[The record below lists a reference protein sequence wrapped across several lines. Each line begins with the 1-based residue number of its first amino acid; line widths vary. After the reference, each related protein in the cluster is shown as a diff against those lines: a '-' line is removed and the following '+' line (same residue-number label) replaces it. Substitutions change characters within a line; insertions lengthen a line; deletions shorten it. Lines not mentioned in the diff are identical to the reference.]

1 MPNEFII
8 RNGFISKGNS
18 LVEGSLTATTISAT
32 NLTVTGGTGT
42 NWFSGNTSNDL
53 LRVTQTGSGNAF
65 VVEDE
70 SNPDNSPFVIKS
82 GGNVGIG
89 TTSPTSALDVRGGL
103 RVGVDSTNG
112 FIGFNR
118 TDGFYL
124 NVAQIINSG
133 FLQFG
138 GANVGAMSFNS
149 TSNEWARFTG
159 AGNLLI
165 GTTGD
170 TGQRLQVS
178 GDTLINGALSG
189 ITTSGV
195 NWFSGNTS
203 TDLLRVTQTGSGN
216 AFVVEDESNPD
227 NSPFVITSGGSVG
240 IGTTSPT
247 QRLQVSGNTL
257 IDGILTARN
266 VTNNSSI
273 TLDTGFNPY
282 IGLGQS
288 NNSTS
293 YLTIQAI
300 LNNNYIDTKSRD
312 FYIKG
317 NNSLFGGIFQSSG
330 NVVIQTATGNT
341 LTDNGFKLDIAG
353 TARVQQL
360 LTLTTGLT
368 STGGLITSQTATN
381 SGRMSLLN
389 LRNTGGGY
397 TSALNSSLA
406 IAFTNR
412 DTSNVWSDDFIEL
425 KVYDSGTT
433 TSRTGYNFYTHN
445 NQLFNNPSVLAM
457 SINGQNVGIGNE
469 NPSERL
475 DVSGNTLING
485 GLTTNTI
492 SAGTYQNIQLSSVNN
507 LETSLNNKFDKS
519 GGTVSGDVFING
531 NVTILGTATTIN
543 TETLSVKDNL
553 ITLNSNATGNTSPLL
568 INSGVEILRNSATTA
583 SLIWNEQNTRW
594 EAGLTGS
601 TKQIIL
607 SGDSLSLL
615 NSGHTHPIS
624 EIINLQTSLDSKLD
638 KSGGVI
644 SGSLV
649 VTGGTGT
656 NWFSGNTSSD
666 MLRVTQTGSGNAF
679 VVEDDTNPDSSPFVV
694 TSTGNIGI
702 GTTNPTERLQVSGTS
717 RFDNDVTIWDD
728 GVFNGNSR
736 KLSFRGLGQTGN
748 TQTGEILLDAF
759 GGTNKEYLV
768 LSAGGV
774 RLNTNDAD
782 GTIQINNTASS
793 IPKIQSIQSGGLA
806 FEVNS
811 TTNGFIFGQGY
822 QQTTGD
828 LFSIYNYGPTKVFS
842 ILASNSN
849 VGIGTAT
856 PSEKLDVNGN
866 TIING
871 ALSGFT
877 TSGVNWFSG
886 NTNNDMLRVTQTGS
900 GNAFVVEDSSN
911 PDSSPFVIT
920 SGGSVGIGTTSPS
933 ATLSV
938 SGNSA
943 TTSTLLVQ
951 SSTGGT
957 SLQITNNNR
966 TTIGTDQV
974 SPASLYIGHNGSSG
988 GNNGTETVFF
998 SSQFE
1003 GIYPYRF
1010 GAEGNGYNF
1019 FLRQVNGGQGNINID
1034 FSSLNRLTYAIT
1046 DTNIISQSYSG
1057 TSIIRTKSSAGSYLG
1072 IGNIIG
1078 LSTSASS
1085 GDTPLVIFRSMNG
1098 QFFDKTLDSALTIRN
1113 GLPTVADDN
1122 ITKNTAHWYR
1132 NGYIGIGTST
1142 VTSATNN
1149 LKGALTINQGTN
1161 IGYINTSANTQ
1172 SSVITTGVS
1181 NIVNFTPNNGNGVI
1195 GYNIVIGTIITANGI
1210 SRTVTGITY
1219 NTVSVDSPVDW
1230 SAGYNYTYRNPYIS
1244 IADGT
1249 SPIFDISPSGN
1260 VGIGTTTP
1268 REKLDVSGN
1277 TIVSGTLSGGTMVI
1291 TTQPTSGYTTTQILM
1306 RNSTTGQVE
1315 ITDRTSPSIYNYG
1328 MSYAMSTFNYST

>member
-8 RNGFISKGNS
+8 RNGFISKGDS

-32 NLTVTGGTGT
+32 NLTVTGVTGT
-42 NWFSGNTSNDL
+42 
-53 LRVTQTGSGNAF
+53 
-65 VVEDE
+65 
-70 SNPDNSPFVIKS
+70 
-82 GGNVGIG
+82 
-89 TTSPTSALDVRGGL
+89 
-103 RVGVDSTNG
+103 
-112 FIGFNR
+112 
-118 TDGFYL
+118 
-124 NVAQIINSG
+124 
-133 FLQFG
+133 
-138 GANVGAMSFNS
+138 
-149 TSNEWARFTG
+149 
-159 AGNLLI
+159 
-165 GTTGD
+165 
-170 TGQRLQVS
+170 
-178 GDTLINGALSG
+178 
-189 ITTSGV
+189 

-240 IGTTSPT
+240 IGTTSPSNLLDVSGTTRVRGTLTTVSGVFDTIGLAVNNIRRVAVSTLKIDSDGTIPNSLQLSSTSAWGNLSSGQVNGIYSDQSFAGSGTSSFSNLRFTGIHSTNTTGFINTVWLNNTLNITNSGSTVRGFYYNPTITTVSGIHRAIETTSGDIVFGNGNLTVSGGSGINWFSGNTSTDLLRVTQTGSGNAFVVEDESNPDNSPFVITSGGNVGIGTTSPT
-247 QRLQVSGNTL
+247 QRLQVSG
-257 IDGILTARN
+257 D
-266 VTNNSSI
+266 
-273 TLDTGFNPY
+273 
-282 IGLGQS
+282 
-288 NNSTS
+288 
-293 YLTIQAI
+293 
-300 LNNNYIDTKSRD
+300 
-312 FYIKG
+312 
-317 NNSLFGGIFQSSG
+317 
-330 NVVIQTATGNT
+330 
-341 LTDNGFKLDIAG
+341 
-353 TARVQQL
+353 
-360 LTLTTGLT
+360 
-368 STGGLITSQTATN
+368 
-381 SGRMSLLN
+381 
-389 LRNTGGGY
+389 
-397 TSALNSSLA
+397 
-406 IAFTNR
+406 
-412 DTSNVWSDDFIEL
+412 
-425 KVYDSGTT
+425 
-433 TSRTGYNFYTHN
+433 
-445 NQLFNNPSVLAM
+445 
-457 SINGQNVGIGNE
+457 
-469 NPSERL
+469 
-475 DVSGNTLING
+475 TLING
-485 GLTTNTI
+485 GLTSNTI

-553 ITLNSNATGNTSPLL
+553 ISLNSNATGNTSPLL

-583 SLIWNEQNTRW
+583 SLIWNEQDTRW

-607 SGDSLSLL
+607 SGDNLSLL

-649 VTGGTGT
+649 VTGGTET
-656 NWFSGNTSSD
+656 NWFSGNTSTD
-666 MLRVTQTGSGNAF
+666 LLRVTQTGSGNAF
-679 VVEDDTNPDSSPFVV
+679 VVEDSSNPDTSPFVI
-694 TSTGNIGI
+694 TSGGSVGI
-702 GTTNPTERLQVSGTS
+702 GTTSPTV
-717 RFDNDVTIWDD
+717 
-728 GVFNGNSR
+728 
-736 KLSFRGLGQTGN
+736 
-748 TQTGEILLDAF
+748 A
-759 GGTNKEYLV
+759 
-768 LSAGGV
+768 
-774 RLNTNDAD
+774 
-782 GTIQINNTASS
+782 
-793 IPKIQSIQSGGLA
+793 
-806 FEVNS
+806 
-811 TTNGFIFGQGY
+811 
-822 QQTTGD
+822 
-828 LFSIYNYGPTKVFS
+828 
-842 ILASNSN
+842 
-849 VGIGTAT
+849 
-856 PSEKLDVNGN
+856 LDVNGTFKVDDTTFTGPGL
-866 TIING
+866 TILKTANSTNRIRSGPASEEYIQFGPNNQIFFN
-871 ALSGFT
+871 ALSVTTSNSLTVGTSIVATIGDATGLLINNNALIQNNTTRTGLTLQTKAWRNDGAGGISTMNAVKISPTADMTLGTTTGNVLLIDPTINTTGGTHTIRGLYYNPTLTSTTGVTNRAIET
-877 TSGVNWFSG
+877 TSGDIVFGNGNLTVSGGSGTNWFSG
-886 NTNNDMLRVTQTGS
+886 NTSSDLLRVTQTGS

-951 SSTGGT
+951 NSTGGT

-988 GNNGTETVFF
+988 GSNGTETVFF
-998 SSQFE
+998 SSQFG

-1019 FLRQVNGGQGNINID
+1019 FLRQVNGGQGSINID

-1181 NIVNFTPNNGNGVI
+1181 NIVSFTPNNGNAVI

-1277 TIVSGTLSGGTMVI
+1277 TIVSGTISGGTMVI

-1306 RNSTTGQVE
+1306 RNSTSGQVE
-1315 ITDRTSPSIYNYG
+1315 ITDSTSPSIYNYG
-1328 MSYAMSTFNYST
+1328 MSYAMSTFNYLT

>member
-1 MPNEFII
+1 MFTAGPTNRVTFGDQELVALKRGGRFASDQPFNPFGLWVSGLPIMP
-8 RNGFISKGNS
+8 
-18 LVEGSLTATTISAT
+18 
-32 NLTVTGGTGT
+32 
-42 NWFSGNTSNDL
+42 SGNTNDL
-53 LRVTQTGSGNAF
+53 
-65 VVEDE
+65 
-70 SNPDNSPFVIKS
+70 
-82 GGNVGIG
+82 
-89 TTSPTSALDVRGGL
+89 TSLLIAPA
-103 RVGVDSTNG
+103 
-112 FIGFNR
+112 
-118 TDGFYL
+118 
-124 NVAQIINSG
+124 IIN
-133 FLQFG
+133 
-138 GANVGAMSFNS
+138 NS
-149 TSNEWARFTG
+149 
-159 AGNLLI
+159 LY
-165 GTTGD
+165 
-170 TGQRLQVS
+170 
-178 GDTLINGALSG
+178 SG
-189 ITTSGV
+189 ITRGIYYNPTVTSLGSRNIHRAIETTRGDVIFGSTSG
-195 NWFSGNTS
+195 N
-203 TDLLRVTQTGSGN
+203 
-216 AFVVEDESNPD
+216 
-227 NSPFVITSGGSVG
+227 VG

-247 QRLQVSGNTL
+247 QRLQVSG
-257 IDGILTARN
+257 D
-266 VTNNSSI
+266 
-273 TLDTGFNPY
+273 
-282 IGLGQS
+282 
-288 NNSTS
+288 
-293 YLTIQAI
+293 
-300 LNNNYIDTKSRD
+300 
-312 FYIKG
+312 
-317 NNSLFGGIFQSSG
+317 
-330 NVVIQTATGNT
+330 
-341 LTDNGFKLDIAG
+341 
-353 TARVQQL
+353 
-360 LTLTTGLT
+360 
-368 STGGLITSQTATN
+368 
-381 SGRMSLLN
+381 
-389 LRNTGGGY
+389 
-397 TSALNSSLA
+397 
-406 IAFTNR
+406 
-412 DTSNVWSDDFIEL
+412 
-425 KVYDSGTT
+425 
-433 TSRTGYNFYTHN
+433 
-445 NQLFNNPSVLAM
+445 
-457 SINGQNVGIGNE
+457 
-469 NPSERL
+469 
-475 DVSGNTLING
+475 TLING
-485 GLTTNTI
+485 SLTANTI

-583 SLIWNEQNTRW
+583 SLIWNEQDTRW

-679 VVEDDTNPDSSPFVV
+679 VVEDDTNPDSSPFVITSGGSVGIGTTSPTYILDVTGGDIFVATGSVRTNVIRPANSNQIISFTTTTGGVNDVGRMFLDGNTWRFKSQNSFDAINIFSNGNLGIQRANNSGYTFDVNGTTRLDGNTIINGALSGFTTSGVNWFSGNTNNDMLRVTQTGTGNAFVVEDESNPDSSPFVV
-694 TSTGNIGI
+694 TSTGNIGIGTTNPTERLQVSGDTLVNGGLTANTISATIDINVGQLGTNGQINMVRASTGTAVGGMRVQTSGAGTEVGGSGFGDKIIFGNGQGLSFFTYTSGLVTNNAERMRITAGATGGNLLIGTTTDTGQRLQVSGNTLINGALSGITTSGTNWFSGNTSSDMLRVTQTGSGNAFVVEDDTNPDSSPFVITSGGSVGI

-728 GVFNGNSR
+728 GVFNGDSR

-748 TQTGEILLDAF
+748 TQTGVIFLDAF

-886 NTNNDMLRVTQTGS
+886 NTSTDLLRVTQTGSGNAFVVEDETNPDSSPFVITSGGSVGIGTTSPTVPLDVLGSTKITTNLGGGGTSFSVFHQSTELFRIQENQRMFSNSLWSFTDTDTLNIYGGRLANNSCVRITAANLFDQINVTRNLLAVNNTIQYNSGSLTDYRMLTINPTINVTGGTSTIRGLFYNPIISGTTGVTHRAIETTSGDIVFGNGNLTVTGGTGTNWFSGNTNNDMLRVTQTGS
-900 GNAFVVEDSSN
+900 GNAFVVEDETN

-933 ATLSV
+933 ATLS
-938 SGNSA
+938 
-943 TTSTLLVQ
+943 
-951 SSTGGT
+951 
-957 SLQITNNNR
+957 
-966 TTIGTDQV
+966 
-974 SPASLYIGHNGSSG
+974 
-988 GNNGTETVFF
+988 
-998 SSQFE
+998 
-1003 GIYPYRF
+1003 
-1010 GAEGNGYNF
+1010 
-1019 FLRQVNGGQGNINID
+1019 
-1034 FSSLNRLTYAIT
+1034 
-1046 DTNIISQSYSG
+1046 
-1057 TSIIRTKSSAGSYLG
+1057 
-1072 IGNIIG
+1072 
-1078 LSTSASS
+1078 
-1085 GDTPLVIFRSMNG
+1085 
-1098 QFFDKTLDSALTIRN
+1098 
-1113 GLPTVADDN
+1113 
-1122 ITKNTAHWYR
+1122 
-1132 NGYIGIGTST
+1132 
-1142 VTSATNN
+1142 
-1149 LKGALTINQGTN
+1149 
-1161 IGYINTSANTQ
+1161 
-1172 SSVITTGVS
+1172 
-1181 NIVNFTPNNGNGVI
+1181 
-1195 GYNIVIGTIITANGI
+1195 
-1210 SRTVTGITY
+1210 
-1219 NTVSVDSPVDW
+1219 
-1230 SAGYNYTYRNPYIS
+1230 
-1244 IADGT
+1244 
-1249 SPIFDISPSGN
+1249 
-1260 VGIGTTTP
+1260 
-1268 REKLDVSGN
+1268 VSGN